1 MRADAVR
8 NRDLLLQ
15 SARELFAERG
25 LNVSMDEVARHAG
38 VGVGTAYRRFASRL
52 DLIDALVD
60 ERVAEVED
68 NIELALDAE
77 DPWAGFVAFMEA
89 HVAIHVADRGLREL
103 FHSHGH
109 LEKRLEPVRARL
121 GPRMEEILA
130 RAGLDGLAIDD
141 VAVMTQML
149 TAAADAGGDW
159 RRFLNVLLAG
169 LDARGAGQVAQLG
182 AVVARGD
189 APDGA

>member
-8 NRDLLLQ
+8 NRDRLLQ
-15 SARELFAERG
+15 AARELFAERG

-38 VGVGTAYRRFASRL
+38 VGVGTAYRRFASRM

-68 NIELALDAE
+68 NIEHALEAE
-77 DPWAGFVAFMEA
+77 DPWEGFVRFLEA

-103 FHSHGH
+103 FQSHGH
-109 LEKRLEPVRARL
+109 LEERLEPVRARL
-121 GPRMEEILA
+121 GPRLELILE
-130 RAGLDGLAIDD
+130 RAGLTELGLQD
-141 VAVMTQML
+141 VAVITQML

-159 RRFLNVLLAG
+159 RRYLKIVLAG
-169 LDARGAGQVAQLG
+169 LDARGA
-182 AVVARGD
+182 
-189 APDGA
+189 